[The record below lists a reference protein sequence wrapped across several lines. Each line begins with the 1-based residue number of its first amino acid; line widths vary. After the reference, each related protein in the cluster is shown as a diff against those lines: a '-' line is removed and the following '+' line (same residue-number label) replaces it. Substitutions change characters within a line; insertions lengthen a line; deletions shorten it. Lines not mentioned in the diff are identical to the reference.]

1 MCPDPGPSRPPEQ
14 EAGAPRVDTLRILA
28 TLGAALLVLGAP
40 GLPAVLALRLRPLTA
55 LVAVVPFSL
64 LAVAAAAE
72 AGHLLG
78 VPWSLA
84 SPLLVGLVLGAVLW
98 LPGRRR
104 PAGAAAADDGDEPT
118 AAGPGSA
125 TGFLGSARGRAA
137 AIGAGLVVGGGSLL
151 A

>member
-1 MCPDPGPSRPPEQ
+1 
-14 EAGAPRVDTLRILA
+14 
-28 TLGAALLVLGAP
+28 AP
-40 GLPAVLALRLRPLTA
+40 GLPPVLALRLRPLTA

-64 LAVAAAAE
+64 LAVAVAAE

-98 LPGRRR
+98 LPERRR
-104 PAGAAAADDGDEPT
+104 PADAAAADGDGGEPT
-118 AAGPGSA
+118 AAEPGSA

-137 AIGAGLVVGGGSLL
+137 
-151 A
+151 